1 MTSRNVVIA
10 LLGAAVIVGTAACGV
25 SSRPIAITLITPSV
39 TTSPTSPTTVS
50 SGQPLPA
57 VVAPSACTDLGG
69 TVEEDQTCQVHT
81 ATSSYTLDFSFPVD
95 YPDQRA
101 LTAALTKQRDQFIDL
116 VGERPRRD
124 TPYALAIT
132 GRAYRS
138 GAPASGTESLVLEEY
153 FDTGG
158 AHPETYY
165 ESLNYDLGR
174 AAPITFDTLFKP
186 GTDPLGVLD
195 PIVQRELAN
204 RVGGQADDNPVGA
217 TTYQNFALTDD
228 AVIFF
233 IGQGMW
239 VMEAAGPQ
247 EVSVPRSELAAVLA

>member
-39 TTSPTSPTTVS
+39 TTSPTSPTTVP
-50 SGQPLPA
+50 SGQPLP
-57 VVAPSACTDLGG
+57 VVVTPSACTDLGG

-124 TPYALAIT
+124 SPYALAIT
-132 GRAYRS
+132 GRAYR
-138 GAPASGTESLVLEEY
+138 
-153 FDTGG
+153 
-158 AHPETYY
+158 
-165 ESLNYDLGR
+165 SLNYDLGR

-217 TTYQNFALTDD
+217 TTYQNLALTDD

-247 EVSVPRSELAAVLA
+247 EVSVPRSDLAAVLA

>member
-1 MTSRNVVIA
+1 MTTRNVVIT
-10 LLGAAVIVGTAACGV
+10 LLGAAVIVGTAACAV
-25 SSRPIAITLITPSV
+25 SGRPIAITLISPSA
-39 TTSPTSPTTVS
+39 TTSTATPTSPTT
-50 SGQPLPA
+50 
-57 VVAPSACTDLGG
+57 APSACTDLGG
-69 TVEEDQTCQVHT
+69 TVGQDQTCQVHT
-81 ATSSYTLDFSFPVD
+81 ATSDYTLDLSFPVD

-101 LTAALTKQRDQFIDL
+101 VTAALTKQRDQFIDL
-116 VGERPRRD
+116 VGERPHRD
-124 TPYALAIT
+124 TPYALAVT

-138 GAPASGTESLVLEEY
+138 GAPASGTESLVFEEY

-195 PIVQRELAN
+195 PIAQRELAN

-217 TTYQNFALTDD
+217 TAYQSFAITDD

-239 VMEAAGPQ
+239 IMEAAGPQ
-247 EVSVPRSELAAVLA
+247 EVSVPRSDLAAVLA